1 MVAKRKRSTVATL
14 AATKVLTAAASL
26 TPAPKSSQLY
36 SLGASP
42 GALVRATFLRRPSAR
57 NKSPYVG
64 DILLPD
70 GREAIAHMP
79 AMDMGGKAFEV
90 SAACHIII

>member
-1 MVAKRKRSTVATL
+1 MVAKRKRSLVAVAVAVSTSN
-14 AATKVLTAAASL
+14 AL